1 MSAKYRV
8 CSYTEDNEM
17 RLGLCEVASDED
29 GKTKCTAVA
38 STEVFVTL
46 DEMKHGL
53 ERMRAACELPV
64 LAIAGDEGLSEGF
77 EESIEAAEATELI
90 DSKSQ

>member
-17 RLGLCEVASDED
+17 RLGLCEVARDED
-29 GKTKCTAVA
+29 GKTKCIAVA

-46 DEMKHGL
+46 DEMKRGL
-53 ERMRAACELPV
+53 ERMRAACELSV
-64 LAIAGDEGLSEGF
+64 LEIAGPEGLSAGF
-77 EESIEAAEATELI
+77 DESIEAAELI
-90 DSKSQ
+90 EAKSQ